1 MSEPEMTPFEK
12 MNFNIFIDFLATM
25 LEKYAG
31 TIDWDELKERSE
43 EDERLR

>member
-1 MSEPEMTPFEK
+1 MSEIEMTLLEK

-31 TIDWDELKERSE
+31 TINWDELKERSV
-43 EDERLR
+43 DNAKLR